1 MVKVGVVSLGCDKNR
16 VDSEIMLYNLKKGG
30 FEITGDPSQAD
41 IIIVNTCAFIESARK
56 ESIDTVFEMAKY
68 KNGKCKKL
76 VMTGCMPQKFID
88 QLFDEFT
95 EVDGFL
101 GTNDYESIADFLKGK
116 NQDLIKDLKEKI
128 RRHSENLEFERAQE
142 YKKMLDSINH
152 ITEKQ
157 NVEFKDKIN
166 RDFFSFHTRENY
178 IAIALFSYRE
188 GILLSKRSFCY
199 ELIGEINEFVSEII
213 YQYYS
218 INAIPNEVI
227 VSNEEI
233 KDNLMDYF
241 ENANVFAPTKGKL
254 HDVLDICEINAK
266 EALDEHFLT
275 AKLDDDVLNLLD
287 KLGNILHIKTPTRIE
302 LFDNSHLQGTNAIGA
317 MVVFING
324 IPYKKLYRKFNIQGV
339 NKKDDLSSMRETLTR
354 RYKRVKEENGEMPD
368 LIIVDGGK
376 GQIETALE
384 VKKALNL
391 PFSIAGLVKTSKHRT
406 SALMDENFN
415 ERYNILLDLIDNLA
429 NSDIEA
435 YQSYATEPRAY
446 DGPEMNLPLITENER
461 SFYFYRYQMLAEAKI
476 TARMY
481 FRLPSA
487 YSEADT
493 PVDMSNFTVEVTY
506 IDFQGEQ
513 VTEVIT
519 SDSFQPEGRVNR
531 VYVDVPFRAPDLRA
545 VVSYVVKENGVEVGP
560 VATISFENMLAE
572 VVASSNNQ
580 SQIDAL
586 NSLMAFSDA
595 AYDYLG
601 K

>member
-1 MVKVGVVSLGCDKNR
+1 MMNDILKKQIELLPDQPGCYLMHNAD
-16 VDSEIMLYNLKKGG
+16 DEIIYIGKAKNLKKRVSQYFLRVHSGKTAAMVSHVDH
-30 FEITGDPSQAD
+30 FETIITKSEKEALILEMNLIQKNHPRYNILLMDDKHYPYIAIHRNVENPYVSLSRNVKDKKCLYFGPYPNSSAAFEVIDLINKLFPLRKCHNVPKSPCLYYHIGQCLAPCVKPVSKEKYEE
-41 IIIVNTCAFIESARK
+41 IVDN
-56 ESIDTVFEMAKY
+56 
-68 KNGKCKKL
+68 
-76 VMTGCMPQKFID
+76 
-88 QLFDEFT
+88 
-95 EVDGFL
+95 
-101 GTNDYESIADFLKGK
+101 IADFLKGK
-116 NQDLIKDLKEKI
+116 NQDLVKDLKEKI
-128 RRHSENLEFERAQE
+128 RKHSENLEFERAQE

-178 IAIALFSYRE
+178 IAIALFSYRQ

-233 KDNLMDYF
+233 KDNLMNYF

-415 ERYNILLDLIDNLA
+415 EYYLDDEKKLFLLLTRMQDEVHRYAITTHIKKRNKSVFNSVFDDVDGIGEKRKEQLIKAFPSISELKN
-429 NSDIEA
+429 
-435 YQSYATEPRAY
+435 
-446 DGPEMNLPLITENER
+446 
-461 SFYFYRYQMLAEAKI
+461 AKI
-476 TARMY
+476 EE
-481 FRLPSA
+481 LEQIIPKESA
-487 YSEADT
+487 KLLYEK
-493 PVDMSNFTVEVTY
+493 V
-506 IDFQGEQ
+506 
-513 VTEVIT
+513 
-519 SDSFQPEGRVNR
+519 R
-531 VYVDVPFRAPDLRA
+531 
-545 VVSYVVKENGVEVGP
+545 K
-560 VATISFENMLAE
+560 
-572 VVASSNNQ
+572 
-580 SQIDAL
+580 L
-586 NSLMAFSDA
+586 N
-595 AYDYLG
+595 
-601 K
+601 

>member
-1 MVKVGVVSLGCDKNR
+1 MMNDILKKQIELLPDQPGCYLMHNAD
-16 VDSEIMLYNLKKGG
+16 DEIIYIGKAKNLKKRVSQYFLRMHSGKTAAMVSHVNH
-30 FEITGDPSQAD
+30 FETIITKSEKEALILEMNLIQKNHPRYNILLMDDKHYPYIAIHKNVENPYVSLSRNVKDKKCLYFGPYPNSSAAFEVIDLINKLFPLRKCHNVPKSPCLYYHIGQCLAPCVKPVSKEKYEE
-41 IIIVNTCAFIESARK
+41 IVDN
-56 ESIDTVFEMAKY
+56 
-68 KNGKCKKL
+68 
-76 VMTGCMPQKFID
+76 
-88 QLFDEFT
+88 
-95 EVDGFL
+95 
-101 GTNDYESIADFLKGK
+101 IADFLKGK
-116 NQDLIKDLKEKI
+116 NQDLVKDLKEKI
-128 RRHSENLEFERAQE
+128 RKHSENLEFERAQE

-233 KDNLMDYF
+233 KDNLMNYF

-415 ERYNILLDLIDNLA
+415 EYYLDDEKKLFLLLTRMQDEVHRYAITTHIKKRNKSVFNSVFDDVDGIGEKRKEQLIKAFPSISELKN
-429 NSDIEA
+429 
-435 YQSYATEPRAY
+435 
-446 DGPEMNLPLITENER
+446 
-461 SFYFYRYQMLAEAKI
+461 AKI
-476 TARMY
+476 EE
-481 FRLPSA
+481 LEQIIPKESA
-487 YSEADT
+487 KLLYEK
-493 PVDMSNFTVEVTY
+493 V
-506 IDFQGEQ
+506 
-513 VTEVIT
+513 
-519 SDSFQPEGRVNR
+519 R
-531 VYVDVPFRAPDLRA
+531 
-545 VVSYVVKENGVEVGP
+545 K
-560 VATISFENMLAE
+560 
-572 VVASSNNQ
+572 
-580 SQIDAL
+580 L
-586 NSLMAFSDA
+586 N
-595 AYDYLG
+595 
-601 K
+601 

>member
-1 MVKVGVVSLGCDKNR
+1 MMNDILKKQIELLPDQPGCYLMHNAD
-16 VDSEIMLYNLKKGG
+16 DEIIYIGKAKNLKKRVSQYFLRMHSGKTAAMVSHVNH
-30 FEITGDPSQAD
+30 FETIITKSEKEALILEMNLIQKNHPRYNILLMDDKHYPYIAIHKNVENPYVSLSRNVKDKKCLYFGPYPNSSAAFEVIDLINKLFPLRKCHNVPKSPCLYYHIGQCLAPCVKPVSKEKYEE
-41 IIIVNTCAFIESARK
+41 IVDN
-56 ESIDTVFEMAKY
+56 
-68 KNGKCKKL
+68 
-76 VMTGCMPQKFID
+76 
-88 QLFDEFT
+88 
-95 EVDGFL
+95 
-101 GTNDYESIADFLKGK
+101 IADFLKGK
-116 NQDLIKDLKEKI
+116 NQDLVKDLKEKI
-128 RRHSENLEFERAQE
+128 RKHSENLEFERAQE

-178 IAIALFSYRE
+178 IAIALFSYRQ

-233 KDNLMDYF
+233 KDNLMNYF

-415 ERYNILLDLIDNLA
+415 EYYLDDEKKLFLLLTRMQDEVHRYAITTHIKKRNKSVFNSVFDDIDGIGEKRKEQLIKAFPSISELKN
-429 NSDIEA
+429 
-435 YQSYATEPRAY
+435 
-446 DGPEMNLPLITENER
+446 
-461 SFYFYRYQMLAEAKI
+461 AKI
-476 TARMY
+476 EE
-481 FRLPSA
+481 LEQIIPKESA
-487 YSEADT
+487 KLLYEK
-493 PVDMSNFTVEVTY
+493 V
-506 IDFQGEQ
+506 
-513 VTEVIT
+513 
-519 SDSFQPEGRVNR
+519 R
-531 VYVDVPFRAPDLRA
+531 
-545 VVSYVVKENGVEVGP
+545 K
-560 VATISFENMLAE
+560 
-572 VVASSNNQ
+572 
-580 SQIDAL
+580 L
-586 NSLMAFSDA
+586 N
-595 AYDYLG
+595 
-601 K
+601 

>member
-1 MVKVGVVSLGCDKNR
+1 MMNDILKKQIELLPDQPGCYLMHNAD
-16 VDSEIMLYNLKKGG
+16 DEIIYIGKAKNLKKRVSQYFLRVHSGKTAAMVSHVDH
-30 FEITGDPSQAD
+30 FETIITKSEKEALILEMNLIQKNHPRYNILLMDDKHYPYIAIHKNVENPYVSLSRNVKDKKCLYFGPYPNSSAAFEVIDLINKLFPLRKCHNVPKSPCLYYHIGQCLAPCVKPVSKEKYEE
-41 IIIVNTCAFIESARK
+41 IVDN
-56 ESIDTVFEMAKY
+56 
-68 KNGKCKKL
+68 
-76 VMTGCMPQKFID
+76 
-88 QLFDEFT
+88 
-95 EVDGFL
+95 
-101 GTNDYESIADFLKGK
+101 IADFLKGK
-116 NQDLIKDLKEKI
+116 NQDLVKDLKEKI
-128 RRHSENLEFERAQE
+128 RKHSENLEFERAQE

-178 IAIALFSYRE
+178 IAIALFSYRQ

-233 KDNLMDYF
+233 KDNLMNYF

-415 ERYNILLDLIDNLA
+415 EYYLDDEKKLFLLLTRMQDEVHRYAITTHIKKRNKSVFNSVFDDIDGIGEKRKEQLIKAFPSISELKN
-429 NSDIEA
+429 
-435 YQSYATEPRAY
+435 
-446 DGPEMNLPLITENER
+446 
-461 SFYFYRYQMLAEAKI
+461 AKI
-476 TARMY
+476 EE
-481 FRLPSA
+481 LEQIIPKESA
-487 YSEADT
+487 KLLYEK
-493 PVDMSNFTVEVTY
+493 V
-506 IDFQGEQ
+506 
-513 VTEVIT
+513 
-519 SDSFQPEGRVNR
+519 R
-531 VYVDVPFRAPDLRA
+531 
-545 VVSYVVKENGVEVGP
+545 K
-560 VATISFENMLAE
+560 
-572 VVASSNNQ
+572 
-580 SQIDAL
+580 L
-586 NSLMAFSDA
+586 N
-595 AYDYLG
+595 
-601 K
+601 

>member
-1 MVKVGVVSLGCDKNR
+1 MMNDILKKQIELLPDQPGCYLMHNAD
-16 VDSEIMLYNLKKGG
+16 DEIIYIGKAKNLKKRVSQYFLRMHSGKTAAMVSHVDH
-30 FEITGDPSQAD
+30 FETIITKSEKEALILEMNLIQKNHPRYNILLMDDKHYPYIAIHKNVENPYVSLSRNVKDKKCLYFGPYPNSSAAFEVIDLINKLFPLRKCHNVPKSPCLYYHIGQCLAPCVKPVSKEKYEE
-41 IIIVNTCAFIESARK
+41 IVDN
-56 ESIDTVFEMAKY
+56 
-68 KNGKCKKL
+68 
-76 VMTGCMPQKFID
+76 
-88 QLFDEFT
+88 
-95 EVDGFL
+95 
-101 GTNDYESIADFLKGK
+101 IADFLKGK
-116 NQDLIKDLKEKI
+116 NQDLVKDLKEKI
-128 RRHSENLEFERAQE
+128 RKHSENLEFERAQE

-178 IAIALFSYRE
+178 IAIALFSYRQ

-233 KDNLMDYF
+233 KDNLMNYF

-275 AKLDDDVLNLLD
+275 AKLDDDVLNLLY

-415 ERYNILLDLIDNLA
+415 EYYLDDEKKLFLLLTRMQDEVHRYAITTHIKKRNKSVFNSVFDDIDGIGEKRKEQLIKAFPSISELKN
-429 NSDIEA
+429 
-435 YQSYATEPRAY
+435 
-446 DGPEMNLPLITENER
+446 
-461 SFYFYRYQMLAEAKI
+461 AKI
-476 TARMY
+476 EE
-481 FRLPSA
+481 LEQIIPKESA
-487 YSEADT
+487 KLLYEK
-493 PVDMSNFTVEVTY
+493 V
-506 IDFQGEQ
+506 
-513 VTEVIT
+513 
-519 SDSFQPEGRVNR
+519 R
-531 VYVDVPFRAPDLRA
+531 
-545 VVSYVVKENGVEVGP
+545 K
-560 VATISFENMLAE
+560 
-572 VVASSNNQ
+572 
-580 SQIDAL
+580 L
-586 NSLMAFSDA
+586 N
-595 AYDYLG
+595 
-601 K
+601 

>member
-1 MVKVGVVSLGCDKNR
+1 MMNDILKKQIELLPDQPGCYLMHNAD
-16 VDSEIMLYNLKKGG
+16 DEIIYIGKAKNLKKRVSQYFLRVHSGKTAAMVSHVDH
-30 FEITGDPSQAD
+30 FETIITKSEKEALILEMNLIQKNHPRYNILLMDDKHYPYIAIHKNVENPYVSLSRNVKDKKCLYFGPYPNSSAAFEVIDLINKLFPLRKCHNVPKSPCLYYHIGQCLAPCVKPVSKEKYEE
-41 IIIVNTCAFIESARK
+41 IVDN
-56 ESIDTVFEMAKY
+56 
-68 KNGKCKKL
+68 
-76 VMTGCMPQKFID
+76 
-88 QLFDEFT
+88 
-95 EVDGFL
+95 
-101 GTNDYESIADFLKGK
+101 IADFLKGK
-116 NQDLIKDLKEKI
+116 NQDLVKDLKEKI
-128 RRHSENLEFERAQE
+128 RKHSENLEFERAQE

-227 VSNEEI
+227 VSNEET
-233 KDNLMDYF
+233 KDNLMNYF

-415 ERYNILLDLIDNLA
+415 EYYLDDEKKLFLLLTRMQDEVHRYAITTHIKKRNKSVFNSVFDDVDGIGEKRKEQLIKAFPSISELKN
-429 NSDIEA
+429 
-435 YQSYATEPRAY
+435 
-446 DGPEMNLPLITENER
+446 
-461 SFYFYRYQMLAEAKI
+461 AKI
-476 TARMY
+476 EE
-481 FRLPSA
+481 LEQIIPKESA
-487 YSEADT
+487 KLLYEK
-493 PVDMSNFTVEVTY
+493 V
-506 IDFQGEQ
+506 
-513 VTEVIT
+513 
-519 SDSFQPEGRVNR
+519 R
-531 VYVDVPFRAPDLRA
+531 
-545 VVSYVVKENGVEVGP
+545 K
-560 VATISFENMLAE
+560 
-572 VVASSNNQ
+572 
-580 SQIDAL
+580 L
-586 NSLMAFSDA
+586 N
-595 AYDYLG
+595 
-601 K
+601 

>member
-1 MVKVGVVSLGCDKNR
+1 MMNDILKKQIELLPDQPGCYLMHNAD
-16 VDSEIMLYNLKKGG
+16 DEIIYIGKAKNLKKRVSQYFLRVHAGKTAAMVSHVDH
-30 FEITGDPSQAD
+30 FETIITKSEKEALILEMNLIQKNHPRYNILLMDDKHYPYIAIHKNVENPYVSLSRNVKDKKCLYFGPYPNSSAAFEVIDLINKLFPLRKCHNVPKSPCLYYHIGQCLAPCVKPVSKEKYEE
-41 IIIVNTCAFIESARK
+41 IVDN
-56 ESIDTVFEMAKY
+56 
-68 KNGKCKKL
+68 
-76 VMTGCMPQKFID
+76 
-88 QLFDEFT
+88 
-95 EVDGFL
+95 
-101 GTNDYESIADFLKGK
+101 IADFLKGK
-116 NQDLIKDLKEKI
+116 NQDLVKDLKEKI
-128 RRHSENLEFERAQE
+128 RKHSENLEFERAQE

-178 IAIALFSYRE
+178 IAIALFSYRQ

-233 KDNLMDYF
+233 KDNLMNYF

-415 ERYNILLDLIDNLA
+415 EYYLDDEKKLFLLLTRMQDEVHRYAITTHIKKRNKSVFNSVFDDVDGIGEKRKEQLIKAFPSISELKN
-429 NSDIEA
+429 
-435 YQSYATEPRAY
+435 
-446 DGPEMNLPLITENER
+446 
-461 SFYFYRYQMLAEAKI
+461 AKI
-476 TARMY
+476 EE
-481 FRLPSA
+481 LEQIIPKESA
-487 YSEADT
+487 KLLYEK
-493 PVDMSNFTVEVTY
+493 V
-506 IDFQGEQ
+506 
-513 VTEVIT
+513 
-519 SDSFQPEGRVNR
+519 R
-531 VYVDVPFRAPDLRA
+531 
-545 VVSYVVKENGVEVGP
+545 K
-560 VATISFENMLAE
+560 
-572 VVASSNNQ
+572 
-580 SQIDAL
+580 L
-586 NSLMAFSDA
+586 N
-595 AYDYLG
+595 
-601 K
+601 

>member
-1 MVKVGVVSLGCDKNR
+1 MMNDILKKQIELLPDQPGCYLMHNAD
-16 VDSEIMLYNLKKGG
+16 DEIIYIGKAKNLKKRVSQYFLRVHSGKTAAMVSHVDH
-30 FEITGDPSQAD
+30 FETIITKSEKEALILEMNLIQKNHPRYNILLMDDKHYPYIAIHKNVENPYVSLSRNVKDKKCLYFGPYPNSSAAFEVIDLINKLFPLRKCHNVPKSPCLYYHIGQCLAPCVKPVSKEKYEE
-41 IIIVNTCAFIESARK
+41 IVDN
-56 ESIDTVFEMAKY
+56 
-68 KNGKCKKL
+68 
-76 VMTGCMPQKFID
+76 
-88 QLFDEFT
+88 
-95 EVDGFL
+95 
-101 GTNDYESIADFLKGK
+101 IADFLKGK
-116 NQDLIKDLKEKI
+116 NQELVKDLKEKI
-128 RRHSENLEFERAQE
+128 RKHSENLEFERAQE

-178 IAIALFSYRE
+178 IAIALFSYRQ

-233 KDNLMDYF
+233 KDNLMNYF

-287 KLGNILHIKTPTRIE
+287 KLGKILHMKTPTRIE

-415 ERYNILLDLIDNLA
+415 EYYLDDEKKLFLLLTRMQDEVHRYAITTHIKKRNKSVFNSVFDDVDGIGEKRKEQLIKAFPSISELKN
-429 NSDIEA
+429 
-435 YQSYATEPRAY
+435 
-446 DGPEMNLPLITENER
+446 
-461 SFYFYRYQMLAEAKI
+461 AKI
-476 TARMY
+476 EE
-481 FRLPSA
+481 LEQIIPKESA
-487 YSEADT
+487 KLLYEK
-493 PVDMSNFTVEVTY
+493 V
-506 IDFQGEQ
+506 
-513 VTEVIT
+513 
-519 SDSFQPEGRVNR
+519 R
-531 VYVDVPFRAPDLRA
+531 
-545 VVSYVVKENGVEVGP
+545 K
-560 VATISFENMLAE
+560 
-572 VVASSNNQ
+572 
-580 SQIDAL
+580 L
-586 NSLMAFSDA
+586 N
-595 AYDYLG
+595 
-601 K
+601 

>member
-1 MVKVGVVSLGCDKNR
+1 MMNDILKKQIELLPDQPGCYLMHNAD
-16 VDSEIMLYNLKKGG
+16 DEIIYIGKAKNLKKRVSQYFLRVHSGKTAAMVSHVDH
-30 FEITGDPSQAD
+30 FETIITKSEKEALILEMNLIQKNHPRYNILLMDDKHYPYIAIHKNVENPYVSLSRNVKDKKCLYFGPYPNSSAAFEVIDLINKLFPLRKCHNVPKSPCLYYHIGQCLAPCVKPVSKEKYEE
-41 IIIVNTCAFIESARK
+41 IVDN
-56 ESIDTVFEMAKY
+56 
-68 KNGKCKKL
+68 
-76 VMTGCMPQKFID
+76 
-88 QLFDEFT
+88 
-95 EVDGFL
+95 
-101 GTNDYESIADFLKGK
+101 IADFLKGK
-116 NQDLIKDLKEKI
+116 NQDLVKDLKEKI
-128 RRHSENLEFERAQE
+128 RKHSENLEFERAQE

-178 IAIALFSYRE
+178 IAIALFSYRQ

-233 KDNLMDYF
+233 KDNLMNYF

-354 RYKRVKEENGEMPD
+354 RYKRVKKENGEMPD

-415 ERYNILLDLIDNLA
+415 EYYLDDEKKLFLLLTRMQDEVHRYAITTHIKKRNKSVFNSVFDDVDGIGEKRKEQLIKAFPSISELKN
-429 NSDIEA
+429 
-435 YQSYATEPRAY
+435 
-446 DGPEMNLPLITENER
+446 
-461 SFYFYRYQMLAEAKI
+461 AKI
-476 TARMY
+476 EE
-481 FRLPSA
+481 LEQIIPKESA
-487 YSEADT
+487 KLLYEK
-493 PVDMSNFTVEVTY
+493 V
-506 IDFQGEQ
+506 
-513 VTEVIT
+513 
-519 SDSFQPEGRVNR
+519 R
-531 VYVDVPFRAPDLRA
+531 
-545 VVSYVVKENGVEVGP
+545 K
-560 VATISFENMLAE
+560 
-572 VVASSNNQ
+572 
-580 SQIDAL
+580 L
-586 NSLMAFSDA
+586 N
-595 AYDYLG
+595 
-601 K
+601 

>member
-1 MVKVGVVSLGCDKNR
+1 MMNDILKKQIELLPDQPGCYLMHNAD
-16 VDSEIMLYNLKKGG
+16 DEIIYIGKAKNLKKRVSQYFLRVHSGKTAAMVSHVDH
-30 FEITGDPSQAD
+30 FETIITKSEKEALILEMNLIQKNHPRYNILLMDDKHYPYIAIHKNVENPYVSLSRNVKDKKCLYFGPYPNSSAAFEVIDLINKLFPLRKCHNVPKSPCLYYHIGQCLAPCVKPVSKEKYEE
-41 IIIVNTCAFIESARK
+41 IVDN
-56 ESIDTVFEMAKY
+56 
-68 KNGKCKKL
+68 
-76 VMTGCMPQKFID
+76 
-88 QLFDEFT
+88 
-95 EVDGFL
+95 
-101 GTNDYESIADFLKGK
+101 IADFLKGK
-116 NQDLIKDLKEKI
+116 NQDLVKDLKEKI
-128 RRHSENLEFERAQE
+128 RKHSENLEFERAQE

-233 KDNLMDYF
+233 KDNLMNYF

-415 ERYNILLDLIDNLA
+415 EYYLDDEKKLFLLLTRMQDEVHRYAITTHIKKRNKSVFNSVFDDVDGIGEKRKEQLIKAFPSISELKN
-429 NSDIEA
+429 
-435 YQSYATEPRAY
+435 
-446 DGPEMNLPLITENER
+446 
-461 SFYFYRYQMLAEAKI
+461 AKI
-476 TARMY
+476 EE
-481 FRLPSA
+481 LEQIIPKESA
-487 YSEADT
+487 KLLYEK
-493 PVDMSNFTVEVTY
+493 V
-506 IDFQGEQ
+506 
-513 VTEVIT
+513 
-519 SDSFQPEGRVNR
+519 R
-531 VYVDVPFRAPDLRA
+531 
-545 VVSYVVKENGVEVGP
+545 K
-560 VATISFENMLAE
+560 
-572 VVASSNNQ
+572 
-580 SQIDAL
+580 L
-586 NSLMAFSDA
+586 N
-595 AYDYLG
+595 
-601 K
+601 

>member
-1 MVKVGVVSLGCDKNR
+1 MMNDILKKQIELLPDQPGCYLMHNAD
-16 VDSEIMLYNLKKGG
+16 DEIIYIGKAKNLKKRVSQYFLRVHSGKTAAMVSHVDH
-30 FEITGDPSQAD
+30 FETIITKSEKEALILEMNLIQKNHPRYNILLMDDKHYPYIAIHKNVENPYVSLSRNVKDKKCLYFGPYPNSSAAFEVIDLINKLFPLRKCHNVPKSPCLYYHIGQCLAPCVKPVNKEKYEE
-41 IIIVNTCAFIESARK
+41 IVDN
-56 ESIDTVFEMAKY
+56 
-68 KNGKCKKL
+68 
-76 VMTGCMPQKFID
+76 
-88 QLFDEFT
+88 
-95 EVDGFL
+95 
-101 GTNDYESIADFLKGK
+101 IADFLKGK
-116 NQDLIKDLKEKI
+116 NQNLIKDLKEKI

-233 KDNLMDYF
+233 KDNLMNYF

-275 AKLDDDVLNLLD
+275 AKLDDDVLNLHD

-354 RYKRVKEENGEMPD
+354 RYKRVKEENGQMPD

-384 VKKALNL
+384 VKKVLNL

-415 ERYNILLDLIDNLA
+415 EYYLDNEKKLFLLLTRMQDEVHRYAITTHIKKRNKSVFNSVFDDVDGIGEKRKEQLIKAFPSISELKN
-429 NSDIEA
+429 
-435 YQSYATEPRAY
+435 
-446 DGPEMNLPLITENER
+446 
-461 SFYFYRYQMLAEAKI
+461 AKI
-476 TARMY
+476 EE
-481 FRLPSA
+481 LEQIIPKESA
-487 YSEADT
+487 KLLYEK
-493 PVDMSNFTVEVTY
+493 V
-506 IDFQGEQ
+506 
-513 VTEVIT
+513 
-519 SDSFQPEGRVNR
+519 R
-531 VYVDVPFRAPDLRA
+531 
-545 VVSYVVKENGVEVGP
+545 K
-560 VATISFENMLAE
+560 
-572 VVASSNNQ
+572 
-580 SQIDAL
+580 L
-586 NSLMAFSDA
+586 N
-595 AYDYLG
+595 
-601 K
+601 

>member
-1 MVKVGVVSLGCDKNR
+1 MMNDILKKQIELLPDQPGCYLMHNAD
-16 VDSEIMLYNLKKGG
+16 DEIIYIGKAKNLKKRVSQYFLRMHSGKTAAMVSHVDH
-30 FEITGDPSQAD
+30 FETIITKSEKEALILEMNLIQKNHPRYNILLMDDKHYPYIAIHKNVENPYVSLSRNVKDKKCLYFGPYPNSSAAFEVIDLINKLFPLRKCHNVPKSPCLYYHIGQCLAPCVKPVSKEKYEE
-41 IIIVNTCAFIESARK
+41 IVDN
-56 ESIDTVFEMAKY
+56 
-68 KNGKCKKL
+68 
-76 VMTGCMPQKFID
+76 
-88 QLFDEFT
+88 
-95 EVDGFL
+95 
-101 GTNDYESIADFLKGK
+101 IADFLKGK
-116 NQDLIKDLKEKI
+116 NQDLVKDLKEKI
-128 RRHSENLEFERAQE
+128 RKHSENLEFERAQE
-142 YKKMLDSINH
+142 YKKINDSIYH

-178 IAIALFSYRE
+178 IAIALFSYRQ

-233 KDNLMDYF
+233 KDNLMNYF

-368 LIIVDGGK
+368 LIIVDGEK

-415 ERYNILLDLIDNLA
+415 EYYLDDEKKLFLLLTRMQDEVHRYAITTHIKKRNKSVFNSVFDDVDGIGEKRKEQLIKAFPSISELKN
-429 NSDIEA
+429 
-435 YQSYATEPRAY
+435 
-446 DGPEMNLPLITENER
+446 
-461 SFYFYRYQMLAEAKI
+461 AKI
-476 TARMY
+476 EE
-481 FRLPSA
+481 LEQIIPKESA
-487 YSEADT
+487 KLLYEK
-493 PVDMSNFTVEVTY
+493 V
-506 IDFQGEQ
+506 
-513 VTEVIT
+513 
-519 SDSFQPEGRVNR
+519 R
-531 VYVDVPFRAPDLRA
+531 
-545 VVSYVVKENGVEVGP
+545 K
-560 VATISFENMLAE
+560 
-572 VVASSNNQ
+572 
-580 SQIDAL
+580 L
-586 NSLMAFSDA
+586 N
-595 AYDYLG
+595 
-601 K
+601 

>member
-1 MVKVGVVSLGCDKNR
+1 MMNDILKKQIELLPDQPGCYLMHNAD
-16 VDSEIMLYNLKKGG
+16 DEIIYIGKAKNLKKRVSQYFLRVHSGKTAAMVSHVDH
-30 FEITGDPSQAD
+30 FETIITKSEKEALILEMNLIQKNHPRYNILLMDDKHYPYIAIHKNVENPYVSLSRNVKDKKCLYFGPYPNSSAAFEVIDLINKLFPLRKCHNVPKSPCLYYHIGQCLAPCVKPVSKEKYEE
-41 IIIVNTCAFIESARK
+41 IVDN
-56 ESIDTVFEMAKY
+56 
-68 KNGKCKKL
+68 
-76 VMTGCMPQKFID
+76 
-88 QLFDEFT
+88 
-95 EVDGFL
+95 
-101 GTNDYESIADFLKGK
+101 IADFLKGK
-116 NQDLIKDLKEKI
+116 NQDLVKDLKEKI
-128 RRHSENLEFERAQE
+128 RKHSENLEFERAQE

-233 KDNLMDYF
+233 RDNLMNYF

-415 ERYNILLDLIDNLA
+415 EYYLDDEKKLFLLLTRMQDEVHRYAITTHIKKRNKSVFNSVFDDVDGIGEKRKEQLIKAFPSISELKN
-429 NSDIEA
+429 
-435 YQSYATEPRAY
+435 
-446 DGPEMNLPLITENER
+446 
-461 SFYFYRYQMLAEAKI
+461 AKI
-476 TARMY
+476 EE
-481 FRLPSA
+481 LEQIIPKESA
-487 YSEADT
+487 KLLYEK
-493 PVDMSNFTVEVTY
+493 V
-506 IDFQGEQ
+506 
-513 VTEVIT
+513 
-519 SDSFQPEGRVNR
+519 R
-531 VYVDVPFRAPDLRA
+531 
-545 VVSYVVKENGVEVGP
+545 K
-560 VATISFENMLAE
+560 
-572 VVASSNNQ
+572 
-580 SQIDAL
+580 L
-586 NSLMAFSDA
+586 N
-595 AYDYLG
+595 
-601 K
+601 

>member
-1 MVKVGVVSLGCDKNR
+1 MMNDILKKQIELLPDQPGCYLMHNAD
-16 VDSEIMLYNLKKGG
+16 DEIIYIGKAKNLKKRVSQYFLRMHSGKTAAMVSHVDH
-30 FEITGDPSQAD
+30 FETIITKSEKEALILEMNLIQKNHPRYNILLMDDKHYPYIAIHKNVENPYVSLSRNVKDKKCLYFGPYPNSSAAFEVIDLINKLFPLRKCHNVPKSPCLYYHIGQCLAPCVKPVSKEKYEE
-41 IIIVNTCAFIESARK
+41 IVDN
-56 ESIDTVFEMAKY
+56 
-68 KNGKCKKL
+68 
-76 VMTGCMPQKFID
+76 
-88 QLFDEFT
+88 
-95 EVDGFL
+95 
-101 GTNDYESIADFLKGK
+101 IADFLKGK
-116 NQDLIKDLKEKI
+116 NQDLVKDLKEKI
-128 RRHSENLEFERAQE
+128 RKHSENLEFERAQE

-178 IAIALFSYRE
+178 IAIALFSYRQ

-233 KDNLMDYF
+233 KDNLMNYF

-415 ERYNILLDLIDNLA
+415 EYYLDDEKKLFLLLTRMQDEVHRYAITTHIKKRNKSVFNSVFDDIDGIGEKRKEQLIKAFPSISELKN
-429 NSDIEA
+429 
-435 YQSYATEPRAY
+435 
-446 DGPEMNLPLITENER
+446 
-461 SFYFYRYQMLAEAKI
+461 AKI
-476 TARMY
+476 EE
-481 FRLPSA
+481 LEQIIPKESA
-487 YSEADT
+487 KLLYEK
-493 PVDMSNFTVEVTY
+493 V
-506 IDFQGEQ
+506 
-513 VTEVIT
+513 
-519 SDSFQPEGRVNR
+519 R
-531 VYVDVPFRAPDLRA
+531 
-545 VVSYVVKENGVEVGP
+545 K
-560 VATISFENMLAE
+560 
-572 VVASSNNQ
+572 
-580 SQIDAL
+580 L
-586 NSLMAFSDA
+586 N
-595 AYDYLG
+595 
-601 K
+601 

>member
-1 MVKVGVVSLGCDKNR
+1 MMNDILKKQIELLPDQPGCYLMHNAD
-16 VDSEIMLYNLKKGG
+16 DEIIYIGKAKNLKKRVSQYFLRVHSGKTAAMVSHVDH
-30 FEITGDPSQAD
+30 FETIITKSEKEALILEMNLIQKNHPRYNILLMDDKHYPYIAIHKNVENPYVSLSRNVKDKKCLYFGPYPNSSAAFEVIDLINKLFPLRKCHNVPKSPCLYYHIGQCLAPCVKPVSKEKYEE
-41 IIIVNTCAFIESARK
+41 IVDN
-56 ESIDTVFEMAKY
+56 
-68 KNGKCKKL
+68 
-76 VMTGCMPQKFID
+76 
-88 QLFDEFT
+88 
-95 EVDGFL
+95 
-101 GTNDYESIADFLKGK
+101 IADFLKGK
-116 NQDLIKDLKEKI
+116 NQDLVKDLKEKI
-128 RRHSENLEFERAQE
+128 RKHSENLEFERAQE

-178 IAIALFSYRE
+178 IAIALFSYRQ

-415 ERYNILLDLIDNLA
+415 EYYLDDEKKLFLLLTRMQDEVHRYAITTHIKKRNKSVFNSVFDDVDGIGEKRKEQLIKAFPSISELKN
-429 NSDIEA
+429 
-435 YQSYATEPRAY
+435 
-446 DGPEMNLPLITENER
+446 
-461 SFYFYRYQMLAEAKI
+461 AKI
-476 TARMY
+476 EE
-481 FRLPSA
+481 LEQIIPKESA
-487 YSEADT
+487 KLLYEK
-493 PVDMSNFTVEVTY
+493 V
-506 IDFQGEQ
+506 
-513 VTEVIT
+513 
-519 SDSFQPEGRVNR
+519 R
-531 VYVDVPFRAPDLRA
+531 
-545 VVSYVVKENGVEVGP
+545 K
-560 VATISFENMLAE
+560 
-572 VVASSNNQ
+572 
-580 SQIDAL
+580 L
-586 NSLMAFSDA
+586 N
-595 AYDYLG
+595 
-601 K
+601 